1 MTNTATLCTCAGGS
15 PAELQRAR
23 ALSAVY
29 SQNWSRIT
37 YIAVPR
43 VVGTTHVTCVL
54 TCYTQCTVLSR
65 GVVVCAMAFTSHIR
79 LYITLRLVLA
89 RAFRAGVLIKPYFK
103 DARSASDPDSR
114 CCQVKS
120 RINSVNKSQPCN
132 GK

>member
-43 VVGTTHVTCVL
+43 VVGTTHVTHVSL
-54 TCYTQCTVLSR
+54 RVTRSVQYSL
-65 GVVVCAMAFTSHIR
+65 GVVVCAMAFTSHIQIMR
-79 LYITLRLVLA
+79 TLLL
-89 RAFRAGVLIKPYFK
+89 GGGTLLK
-103 DARSASDPDSR
+103 
-114 CCQVKS
+114 
-120 RINSVNKSQPCN
+120 
-132 GK
+132 

>member
-65 GVVVCAMAFTSHIR
+65 GVVVCAMALSQVTYGF
-79 LYITLRLVLA
+79 TLRLVLA

-103 DARSASDPDSR
+103 DARSARPLTPTLA
-114 CCQVKS
+114 VAK
-120 RINSVNKSQPCN
+120 
-132 GK
+132 